1 MVAGGG
7 GGLAGAGLPGGWWG
21 KVVVVAVWG
30 QSGFLGCGCRG
41 PKWKKRFNKSDKQ
54 D

>member
-1 MVAGGG
+1 MDLGDGD
-7 GGLAGAGLPGGWWG
+7 GLLGGWWDKFG
-21 KVVVVAVWG
+21 VVVVWG
-30 QSGFLGCGCRG
+30 QSEFLGCGCLG